1 MNKKQMKEFMNAL
14 NAIVAEKGI
23 DRQIVIEAMEQAM
36 AAAYKK
42 KGGPARCVVN
52 PETGEIKLFS
62 VKTVVEDE
70 DFYDE
75 RSQIALSDAKEIVDE
90 IEVGETIEN
99 PVEMTDFGRVAAGTA
114 KQVVVQRIKEAE
126 KELIANEFGDKQ
138 DELVIGTLSR
148 EDANTYYVDLG
159 KTFGLLPKDE
169 VIPGEK
175 LEMGS
180 QVKSYVSKLEI
191 GNKGVFILLSRCHY
205 GFLKRLLEI
214 EIPELN
220 DGTVVLYSVARE
232 AGNRS
237 KIAVYS
243 EVDNIE
249 AVGCII
255 GANGSRINRV
265 LKQIGKEKIDVILY
279 DKDPITFI
287 KNALSPAKDVEV
299 FITNPKKKEATCI
312 VSKDNLSLA
321 IGKKGI
327 NVKLASRLTHYKLDI
342 KCNTDVNIEE
352 YREKY
357 NNPIEEPEINEVIN
371 ENPEELSEEITT
383 EEIISTTEE
392 NLENGI
398 ENKEV
403 ENISNELEIP
413 EEETENNNNEEVEEK
428 NEENTN
434 A

>member
-14 NAIVAEKGI
+14 NAIVVEKGI
-23 DRQIVIEAMEQAM
+23 DRGVVVEAMEQAM

-42 KGGPARCVVN
+42 KGGPARCEVN
-52 PETGEIKLFS
+52 PDTGEIKLFS
-62 VKTVVEDE
+62 VRTVVADE

-75 RSQIALSDAKEIVDE
+75 RSQISFSEARKQVEDIEI
-90 IEVGETIEN
+90 GETIERS
-99 PVEMTDFGRVAAGTA
+99 VEMTDFGRVAAGTA
-114 KQVVVQRIKEAE
+114 KQVVVQRVKEAE
-126 KELIANEFGDKQ
+126 KELIANMYGDKQ
-138 DELVIGTLSR
+138 DELVIGTLAR
-148 EDANTYYVDLG
+148 EDAKTYYVDLG

-180 QVKSYVSKLEI
+180 QIKAYVSKLEI

-214 EIPELN
+214 EIPEIN
-220 DGTVVLYSVARE
+220 DGTVILYSVARE

-243 EVDNIE
+243 EVDNVE
-249 AVGCII
+249 AVGCVI

-265 LKQIGKEKIDVILY
+265 LKQIANEKIDVILY

-299 FITNPKKKEATCI
+299 FITNPKKKEAIC
-312 VSKDNLSLA
+312 VVNKDNLSLA

-327 NVKLASRLTHYKLDI
+327 NVKLASRLTHYKLDV
-342 KCNTDVNIEE
+342 KCLDDIDIEE
-352 YREKY
+352 YRNKY
-357 NNPIEEPEINEVIN
+357 GNV
-371 ENPEELSEEITT
+371 SSC
-383 EEIISTTEE
+383 EEIIDSDT
-392 NLENGI
+392 
-398 ENKEV
+398 
-403 ENISNELEIP
+403 
-413 EEETENNNNEEVEEK
+413 NEEVVDTD
-428 NEENTN
+428 EENTN